1 MKRLISAAAVA
12 ALLLMPGALNGNAQ
26 GRTTFTG
33 TVLTYGSGLN
43 TRTTTNPF
51 TLRITGETSDA
62 EAARL
67 LNVLQNS
74 GQDALLD
81 AIKGEDLGSLT
92 IGGRLAPRINV
103 VRVDE
108 VGGKQRIRVAFARW
122 MTFAE
127 LRGSYRTTDYPFSY
141 MEIIMDPRT
150 GKGDGTFIAAA
161 KVRFRT
167 ARNEVEIE
175 DFGTFPSRLMGVKM
189 RGAPLP

>member
-1 MKRLISAAAVA
+1 MKRLISAAAAA
-12 ALLLMPGALNGNAQ
+12 ALLFVAGMLTGNAQ

-33 TVLTYGSGLN
+33 TVLTYGSGIN

-103 VRVDE
+103 VRIDDA
-108 VGGKQRIRVAFARW
+108 GDKKRIRVAFARW
-122 MTFAE
+122 MSFAE
-127 LRGSYRTTDYPFSY
+127 IRGGYRTTDYPFSY
-141 MEIIMDPRT
+141 MEIMIDPRT
-150 GKGDGTFIAAA
+150 GTGDGTYIAAA
-161 KVRFRT
+161 KVRFSR

-175 DFGTFPSRLMGVKM
+175 DFGTFPSRVMGVKM